1 MSNKQIFLKGQE
13 ALKEAQKKKRS
24 NLPPNQPR
32 TPTKPPLNQINKFLT
47 KTVPPLE
54 LLTEGQDFKKWL
66 EEILNNKIE
75 NLGQKIDKALVE
87 FSAKVA
93 TLERA
98 NNKLE
103 TELKIV
109 KESYA
114 KLEKDNQNALSER
127 RKMDKAQEL
136 LQSRVVLL
144 EEKLE
149 QEESQKRRRNLVFY
163 GIQQRR
169 DENKDEIKETLQ
181 KFLKNKMDVDVEIA
195 ELRRIGRPNNNTP
208 APLITTIPNETT
220 RSSILKNGRKLK
232 GTDIFVSP
240 DLSIKTRQNRKI
252 LNSLRLETIKERK
265 RAFFRGDFLQIED
278 KTFGVVDNNI
288 TEINQTTE

>member
-252 LNSLRLETIKERK
+252 LNSLRLEAIKERK